1 MNRQLDKATS
11 LYNHAKATLESET
24 AILQKEKKRFAYL
37 QEAQRIL
44 QGIAE
49 GVQQSAHAQIAG
61 IVTRCLRAVFDDD
74 GYEFHVAFERK
85 RGKTEA
91 VMYFTKDGHRLELD
105 DDAGGVLDVISFA
118 LRLACILLSRPRRRR
133 LLVADEPMKFVNGSK
148 YQSRVAELLES
159 LAKELDFQMVIV
171 TDDDWLKI
179 GKIIDLEKE

>member
-1 MNRQLDKATS
+1 MNRQLDKAVS
-11 LYNHAKATLESET
+11 LYHHAKTTLESET
-24 AILQKEKKRFAYL
+24 KLLKKERERLEYI

-49 GVQQSAHAQIAG
+49 SVQQSAHAQIAG

-133 LLVADEPMKFVNGSK
+133 LLVADEPMKFVNGGK

-159 LAKELDFQMVIV
+159 LAKDLDFQMVIV
-171 TDDDWLKI
+171 TDDDWLKV